1 MRDDE
6 TRCLIKAGMW
16 DFFQVFGWFHSSLHS
31 SVFSFLHLLP
41 LNLTDGPLLIGPSLE
56 ERKKK
61 RCIQNTFRLGTI
73 PSQDELSGAGL
84 GFNWLRVQLGLSA
97 ASGRSY
103 ASSQNSHFT
112 PQLLGRRFYNRQ
124 ILFTALSRGGTD
136 KMSKMRGRRDGELSS
151 AGRFIFHVET
161 QRSRRGRELEK
172 RRS

>member
-16 DFFQVFGWFHSSLHS
+16 DFFQVFGWFHSSPRS
-31 SVFSFLHLLP
+31 SV
-41 LNLTDGPLLIGPSLE
+41 GPFPIGPSLRGKRK
-56 ERKKK
+56 RKKK
-61 RCIQNTFRLGTI
+61 KKRRRCIQNTFRLGTI
-73 PSQDELSGAGL
+73 PSQAEPSRAGL

-124 ILFTALSRGGTD
+124 ILFTAPSRGGAD
-136 KMSKMRGRRDGELSS
+136 KMSTMRGRRDGELPS
-151 AGRFIFHVET
+151 AGRFSFRAAT
-161 QRSRRGRELEK
+161 Q
-172 RRS
+172 